1 MLKMLVPILFFLIF
15 VYIFTYLR
23 MKKTKK
29 KNNNINSVR
38 DFRQNYSH
46 LHENSQTGRKTVQN
60 SEYRNYV
67 TKYNSSEDYRE
78 KRG

>member
-1 MLKMLVPILFFLIF
+1 MFKVIILIIIF
-15 VYIFTYLR
+15 VVFIYIYSFR
-23 MKKTKK
+23 KIK
-29 KNNNINSVR
+29 KNKSKTNNINSVK

-46 LHENSQTGRKTVQN
+46 LYENNRTTRRTSQN
-60 SEYRNYV
+60 SDYRNYV

>member
-1 MLKMLVPILFFLIF
+1 MLKMIVPVLIFLIF

-38 DFRQNYSH
+38 DFRQSYSH
-46 LHENSQTGRKTVQN
+46 LYENSQTGRKTVQTP
-60 SEYRNYV
+60 EYRNYV

>member
-1 MLKMLVPILFFLIF
+1 MLKMIVPVLLFLIF

-23 MKKTKK
+23 TKKTKK
-29 KNNNINSVR
+29 KTSSINSVE
-38 DFRQNYSH
+38 DFRRSYSH
-46 LHENSQTGRKTVQN
+46 LYESSQTRRKTAQDP
-60 SEYRNYV
+60 EYRNYV

>member
-1 MLKMLVPILFFLIF
+1 MLKMIVPILIFLIF

-23 MKKTKK
+23 MKKIKK
-29 KNNNINSVR
+29 KTNNINSVK

-46 LHENSQTGRKTVQN
+46 LYENSQTGRKNAQN

>member
-1 MLKMLVPILFFLIF
+1 MFKAIILIIIF
-15 VYIFTYLR
+15 VIFIYVYSFLKIKK
-23 MKKTKK
+23 KKTKT
-29 KNNNINSVR
+29 NNINSVR

-46 LHENSQTGRKTVQN
+46 LYENNRTIRRASQN
-60 SEYRNYV
+60 SDYRSYV

>member
-1 MLKMLVPILFFLIF
+1 MLKGIIPILIFLIF
-15 VYIFTYLR
+15 VYIYTYHKIKKNK
-23 MKKTKK
+23 KKT
-29 KNNNINSVR
+29 NNINSVR

-46 LHENSQTGRKTVQN
+46 LHENNRTERKTTPNPDYQ
-60 SEYRNYV
+60 RYV

>member
-1 MLKMLVPILFFLIF
+1 MLKMIVPIILFLIF

-23 MKKTKK
+23 MRKTKK
-29 KNNNINSVR
+29 KTKNINSVK
-38 DFRQNYSH
+38 DFRQSYSH
-46 LHENSQTGRKTVQN
+46 LYEHNQTGRKAAQN

-67 TKYNSSEDYRE
+67 TKYNSLEDYRE

>member
-1 MLKMLVPILFFLIF
+1 MFKAIMLIIIF
-15 VYIFTYLR
+15 VAFIYVYSTRKI
-23 MKKTKK
+23 K
-29 KNNNINSVR
+29 KNKNKTNNIDSVR

-46 LHENSQTGRKTVQN
+46 LYENNHTTRRTSQN
-60 SEYRNYV
+60 SDYRSYV

>member
-1 MLKMLVPILFFLIF
+1 MLKMIVPIIFFLIF

-23 MKKTKK
+23 VK
-29 KNNNINSVR
+29 KNKKRSNNINSVR

-46 LHENSQTGRKTVQN
+46 LHESNRSRLDSAEN
-60 SEYRNYV
+60 PNYRSYV
-67 TKYNSSEDYRE
+67 TKYNSTEDYRE

>member
-1 MLKMLVPILFFLIF
+1 MFKAIILIIIF
-15 VYIFTYLR
+15 VVFIYVYSFLKIKKNK
-23 MKKTKK
+23 KKT
-29 KNNNINSVR
+29 NDINSVR

-46 LHENSQTGRKTVQN
+46 LHDNSRSMRRETQN
-60 SEYRNYV
+60 PDYRRYV